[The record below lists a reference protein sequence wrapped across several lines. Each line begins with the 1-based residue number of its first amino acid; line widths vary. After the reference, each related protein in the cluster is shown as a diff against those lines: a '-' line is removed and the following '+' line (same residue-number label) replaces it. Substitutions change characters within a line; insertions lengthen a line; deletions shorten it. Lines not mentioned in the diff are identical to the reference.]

1 MNYARTLVAGARG
14 TGKSARLQAWARER
28 NGIFVPS
35 NPHALMTGLVP
46 TVAEEIALG
55 VEQIVGSRDQL
66 HRAVHAVA
74 ADLGITDLL
83 GAHPLQLSGGQTQL
97 VALAAYL
104 VLGQTEGQ
112 GQLSGAG
119 APALALDEPLV
130 GLDDAMRA
138 RVLTAFSRYPADLA
152 WASARPQPD
161 EAHLATDREDL
172 RETGVGADKL
182 HLPATLPALPT
193 RAAADVLARD
203 LAISP
208 VAPARRW
215 GKKPAAAP
223 VATGINVELAA
234 GDCLILTGPN
244 GAGKSTLLRT
254 IAGLLPPVAGCLTIG
269 GVQPHRQ
276 GAPARVAL
284 AQLVAQT
291 PAHHFLASTVDAD
304 MQLGHG
310 AKASGPT
317 REALRDT
324 LLPVGSG
331 ERHPLDLL
339 PAEQHLLALAEALA
353 AGASCLLLDEPTA
366 GLDAYGLEQGA
377 ALIAAHC
384 AAGGS
389 AIVATHDT
397 EFVRLLTSA
406 LNARA
411 LNMRLGA

>member
-1 MNYARTLVAGARG
+1 MRTLVFGARG

-28 NGIFVPS
+28 DGLFVPS

-55 VEQIVGSRDQL
+55 VEQVVDSRDQL
-66 HRAVHAVA
+66 HWAVQAVA

-83 GAHPLQLSGGQTQL
+83 AAHPLQLSGGQTQL

-104 VLGQTEGQ
+104 VLGQVDGS
-112 GQLSGAG
+112 LDGA
-119 APALALDEPLV
+119 AVPALALDEPLL

-138 RVLTAFSRYPADLA
+138 RVLDAFARYPADLA
-152 WASARPQPD
+152 WASARPQAD
-161 EAHLATDREDL
+161 EKSLAASVENL
-172 RETGVGADKL
+172 GESISPSAGAPSPPP
-182 HLPATLPALPT
+182 LPA

-208 VAPARRW
+208 VASARRRW
-215 GKKPAAAP
+215 KKPVPHP
-223 VATGINVELAA
+223 VATGINLDLAP

-254 IAGLLPPVAGCLTIG
+254 IAGLLPPASGQLTIG
-269 GVQPHRQ
+269 GIPPHQ
-276 GAPARVAL
+276 QDAPARVAL

-291 PAHHFLASTVDAD
+291 PAHHFLAPTVDAD
-304 MQLGHG
+304 MQLG
-310 AKASGPT
+310 SGNRAEPALRT
-317 REALRDT
+317 ALRDAV
-324 LLPVGSG
+324 LPAGSG
-331 ERHPLDLL
+331 QTHPLDLL
-339 PAEQHLLALAEALA
+339 PTEQHLLALAEALA

-366 GLDAYGLEQGA
+366 GLDTPGLQQVA

-389 AIVATHDT
+389 AIVATHDQQLT
-397 EFVRLLTSA
+397 QDLTARLPLHHYQLGTSW
-406 LNARA
+406 
-411 LNMRLGA
+411 

>member
-1 MNYARTLVAGARG
+1 MTYTRTLVFGARG
-14 TGKSARLQAWARER
+14 TGKSARLQAWAQER
-28 NGIFVPS
+28 NGLFVPS

-66 HRAVHAVA
+66 HRAVQAVA

-83 GAHPLQLSGGQTQL
+83 AAHPLQLSGGQTQL

-104 VLGQTEGQ
+104 VLGQVDGN
-112 GQLSGAG
+112 LDGAT
-119 APALALDEPLV
+119 APALALDEPLL

-138 RVLTAFSRYPADLA
+138 RVLDAFSRYPANLA
-152 WASARPQPD
+152 WASARPQTD
-161 EAHLATDREDL
+161 EESLAASVENL
-172 RETGVGADKL
+172 GESISPSAGAPSL
-182 HLPATLPALPT
+182 PSLPA

-208 VAPARRW
+208 VTPARRRW
-215 GKKPAAAP
+215 KKPVATP
-223 VATGINVELAA
+223 VATGINVEIAP

-254 IAGLLPPVAGCLTIG
+254 VAGLLPPVAGQLTIG
-269 GVQPHRQ
+269 GLQPHRQ
-276 GAPARVAL
+276 DAPARAAL

-291 PAHHFLASTVDAD
+291 PAHHFLAPTVDAD
-304 MQLGHG
+304 MKLGNG
-310 AKASGPT
+310 TRAELAL
-317 REALRDT
+317 REALRDAV
-324 LLPVGSG
+324 LPTDSG
-331 ERHPLDLL
+331 ETHPLDLL

-366 GLDAYGLEQGA
+366 GLDTPGLEQVA

-384 AAGGS
+384 TAGGG
-389 AIVATHDT
+389 AIVATHDQQLT
-397 EFVRLLTSA
+397 QALAARLPLRHYR
-406 LNARA
+406 LDAR
-411 LNMRLGA
+411 R